1 MTDVGGPTGTSETPA
16 TDVAFVGFGDLAST
30 WAAALRARAG
40 VRLRA
45 FLPADSPSRGT
56 GLAAQRELR
65 SGVAADTDLAA
76 VIEGAGLVIAA
87 VPASA
92 ASAVALACAPHMHS
106 GTVYVDPSSASPEH
120 KQEIASTLDGTGALY
135 ADVAVLGTVTISGLE
150 VPLLAAGPGAE
161 PFGALAI
168 ALGMNVHVTGPTAG
182 DAARVKL
189 IRSVYMKGRDA
200 LLVEMLT
207 TARRC
212 GLDARVVDSIARAPG
227 EQVPFEQLVE
237 RVMPALVRHA
247 GRRADELANASAEVE
262 RSGLEPTMTTAA
274 ERRLRWM
281 ASLTQIADLGAR
293 PRPPAAG
300 DVVTALAD
308 AAAAQAGAAGGDR
321 GAE

>member
-1 MTDVGGPTGTSETPA
+1 MTEAGGPTGSSETTV

-30 WAAALRARAG
+30 WAAALRPRDG

-56 GLAAQRELR
+56 GLAAQRERR
-65 SGVAADTDLAA
+65 SGLAAGTDLAA

-92 ASAVALACAPHMHS
+92 ATAVAAACAPHMQP
-106 GTVYVDPSSASPEH
+106 GTVYVDPSPGSPAH
-120 KQEIASTLDGTGALY
+120 KQEIASMLDGTGALY
-135 ADVAVLGTVTISGLE
+135 VDVAVLGTVTLSGLE

-161 PFGALAI
+161 PFGTLAI
-168 ALGMNVHVTGPTAG
+168 ALGMDVQVTGPTAG

-212 GLDARVVDSIARAPG
+212 GLDARVIDSIARAPG
-227 EQVPFEQLVE
+227 EQVPFEQLVD

-262 RSGLEPTMTTAA
+262 RSGLEPTMTAAA
-274 ERRLRWM
+274 ESRLRWM
-281 ASLTQIADLGAR
+281 ASLAQIADLGGR
-293 PRPPAAG
+293 PQPPAAG

-308 AAAAQAGAAGGDR
+308 AAAAQAGAAGND
-321 GAE
+321 

>member
-1 MTDVGGPTGTSETPA
+1 
-16 TDVAFVGFGDLAST
+16 
-30 WAAALRARAG
+30 
-40 VRLRA
+40 
-45 FLPADSPSRGT
+45 
-56 GLAAQRELR
+56 
-65 SGVAADTDLAA
+65 
-76 VIEGAGLVIAA
+76 
-87 VPASA
+87 
-92 ASAVALACAPHMHS
+92 
-106 GTVYVDPSSASPEH
+106 
-120 KQEIASTLDGTGALY
+120 
-135 ADVAVLGTVTISGLE
+135 
-150 VPLLAAGPGAE
+150 
-161 PFGALAI
+161 
-168 ALGMNVHVTGPTAG
+168 MNVHVTGPTAG

-300 DVVTALAD
+300 DVITALAD

>member
-1 MTDVGGPTGTSETPA
+1 VTEAGGPTGSSETTV

-30 WAAALRARAG
+30 WAAALRTRAG

-45 FLPADSPSRGT
+45 FLPADSASRGT
-56 GLAAQRELR
+56 GLAAQRERR
-65 SGVAADTDLAA
+65 SGLAAGTDLAA

-92 ASAVALACAPHMHS
+92 ATAVAAACAPHMRP
-106 GTVYVDPSSASPEH
+106 GTVYVDPSPGSPAH
-120 KQEIASTLDGTGALY
+120 KQEIASMLDGTGALY
-135 ADVAVLGTVTISGLE
+135 VDVAVLGTVTLSGLE

-161 PFGALAI
+161 PFGTLAI
-168 ALGMNVHVTGPTAG
+168 ALGMDVQVTGPTAG

-212 GLDARVVDSIARAPG
+212 GLDARVIDSIARAPG
-227 EQVPFEQLVE
+227 EQVPFEQLVD

-262 RSGLEPTMTTAA
+262 RSGLEPTMTAAA
-274 ERRLRWM
+274 ESRLRWM
-281 ASLTQIADLGAR
+281 ASLAQIADLGGR

-300 DVVTALAD
+300 DVVAALAD
-308 AAAAQAGAAGGDR
+308 AAAAQAGAAGND
-321 GAE
+321 